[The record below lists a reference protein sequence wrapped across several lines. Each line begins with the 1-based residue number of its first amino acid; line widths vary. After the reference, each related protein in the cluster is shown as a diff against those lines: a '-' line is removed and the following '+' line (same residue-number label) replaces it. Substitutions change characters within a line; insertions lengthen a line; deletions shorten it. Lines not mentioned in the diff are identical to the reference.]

1 MKRVCKQK
9 EDVEMIIIE
18 LFIVIEFTIM
28 GFFIAR

>member
-1 MKRVCKQK
+1 MKRVYKQK

-18 LFIVIEFTIM
+18 LFIVIEFAIM